1 MNDDGKLGRR
11 ELVGASA
18 VVASRLRRGRG
29 WRGGHGDC
37 LYPSCEGAAEV
48 DLFGMVGLVWFGPG
62 GEDKEVKVEV
72 ERGGKSLALS
82 PSSVRIICRFC
93 FHSLF

>member
-1 MNDDGKLGRR
+1 
-11 ELVGASA
+11 
-18 VVASRLRRGRG
+18 
-29 WRGGHGDC
+29 
-37 LYPSCEGAAEV
+37 V

-72 ERGGKSLALS
+72 ERGGKSLVLS

>member
-1 MNDDGKLGRR
+1 
-11 ELVGASA
+11 
-18 VVASRLRRGRG
+18 
-29 WRGGHGDC
+29 
-37 LYPSCEGAAEV
+37 V